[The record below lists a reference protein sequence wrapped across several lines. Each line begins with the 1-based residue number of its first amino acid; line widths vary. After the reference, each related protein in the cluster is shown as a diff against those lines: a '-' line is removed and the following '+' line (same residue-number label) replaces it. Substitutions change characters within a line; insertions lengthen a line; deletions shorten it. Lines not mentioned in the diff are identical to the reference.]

1 MKKVITGTFLA
12 LTLFMTSLPA
22 YAADSQIKID
32 GVAVSSDAKPE
43 TKNNRIMVPLR
54 IISENLGA
62 KVNWSN
68 SEVTLTKNKMKVMLK
83 PNSKSAVKNDEA
95 LQMDVEPYVK
105 DDRMFVPLRFIAE
118 TFGCKVNYS
127 GSTVTVDTAPLAIEG
142 VKVKALQQ
150 EYRMTMGGV
159 VQQVSGNAYHEAIYH
174 LFTENKGAKAEAPAK
189 YAWNADIDTPGSY
202 YKNAQYDFLD
212 EKGNSVKRFDLYSL
226 LNAFP
231 SELLE
236 GYPAALLHDATEDQ
250 WYLFNDAAVK
260 SIGQLVDT
268 AARNGFLKVIINT
281 VV

>member
-1 MKKVITGTFLA
+1 MKKVFTGTFLA

-32 GVAVSSDAKPE
+32 GVGISSDAKPE

-62 KVNWSN
+62 KVNWTK
-68 SEVTLTKNKMKVMLK
+68 SEVTLTKNEMKVMLK
-83 PNSKSAVKNDEA
+83 PNSKSAVKNGKT
-95 LQMDVEPYVK
+95 LQLDVEPYVK

-118 TFGCKVNYS
+118 TFGSKVNYN

-236 GYPAALLHDATEDQ
+236 GYPTALLHDASEDQ

-268 AARNGFLKVIINT
+268 AARNGFLKVISNT